1 MSSKVNITSAFWGR
15 YRRLV
20 RTEMI
25 PFQWNV
31 LNDTAGITIE
41 KERLND
47 EGIPSEKSHAME
59 NFRIAAGRTKGTH
72 YGWTFQDSDVYKWL
86 EAVAYSLREKMDPEL
101 EAKAHEVIDLIAE
114 AQEPDGYLD
123 FQFLAC
129 SIGTRVLQAAM
140 SSIVWDILLR
150 QR

>member
-1 MSSKVNITSAFWGR
+1 MSQVTITSTFWSR
-15 YRRLV
+15 YRELV
-20 RTEMI
+20 RKEMI

-31 LNDTAGITIE
+31 LNDQAGIKIE

-47 EGIPSEKSHAME
+47 EGIPSEKSHAIE

-101 EAKAHEVIDLIAE
+101 EKKALETIDLIAE
-114 AQEPDGYLD
+114 AQ
-123 FQFLAC
+123 
-129 SIGTRVLQAAM
+129 
-140 SSIVWDILLR
+140 
-150 QR
+150 